1 MTNLDSIL
9 KNKNISLQSDI
20 AIVKVMISPFVVY
33 RCESCKIEKVKHQ
46 RSDALKLWYW
56 RRLFRVPWTARRS
69 NKSILKEINSE

>member
-56 RRLFRVPWTARRS
+56 
-69 NKSILKEINSE
+69 